1 MRILSL
7 NVFCVIPS
15 SSQRHRR
22 TGNCPYPI
30 PFGPRRFVKAR
41 ATNRDTNENCW
52 IVVLLARP
60 PKVVPGLSIRA
71 LDLDPDLVLRPPALR
86 EVERR
91 AAFRAV
97 VLRAVLRAVF
107 RTVVLRAVF
116 RAVVLRADFLAVVLR
131 AVLLALLDFFAFAGA
146 MLTKPLQTLL
156 LND

>member
-52 IVVLLARP
+52 IVVLFARP

-97 VLRAVLRAVF
+97 DLRAVFRAVVLRAVFRAVDLRAVFRAVDLRAVF

-116 RAVVLRADFLAVVLR
+116 RAVDLR
-131 AVLLALLDFFAFAGA
+131 AV
-146 MLTKPLQTLL
+146 
-156 LND
+156 